1 MISHWVLA
9 ARIKT
14 LPVSICPVLL
24 AVSLAISHPLYSTF
38 TTICIVLCV
47 LFIQIGT
54 NFANDYFDYIKGA
67 DTDERV
73 GPKRMTQSGSISPN
87 SMRNATIIVFA
98 IAFLLGLYLVYV
110 GGLPIL
116 LIGLL
121 SIFFGVIYT
130 AGPFPLAY
138 VGGAEVVSYLFF
150 GPVSVIGTYY
160 LQTLTWNF
168 DLFII
173 GSGIGLITSALL
185 VVNNTRDIDSD
196 KKVNKKTWAV
206 RFGRTFSY
214 IEYIIFLYAP
224 IFLLD
229 YLTTDSAEQMVMV
242 LILVFLAM
250 LLTRRFG
257 KSKGADFNKLLGLTS
272 GYLLLYTLIASYL
285 LVI

>member
-1 MISHWVLA
+1 MISHWILA

-24 AVSLAISHPLYSTF
+24 AVSLSLSHPSYSTL

-54 NFANDYFDYIKGA
+54 NFANDYFDFIKGA
-67 DTDERV
+67 DTNERV
-73 GPKRMTQSGSISPN
+73 GPKRMTQSGRISPN
-87 SMRNATIIVFA
+87 IMKNASIVVFTL
-98 IAFLLGLYLVYV
+98 AFLLGLYLVYV
-110 GGLPIL
+110 GGWPIL

-214 IEYIIFLYAP
+214 IEYIVFLYAP

-257 KSKGADFNKLLGLTS
+257 KCNGADFNKLLGLTS

>member
-1 MISHWVLA
+1 MISHWILA

-24 AVSLAISHPLYSTF
+24 AVSLSLSHPSYSTI

-54 NFANDYFDYIKGA
+54 NFANDYFDFIKGA
-67 DTDERV
+67 DTNERV
-73 GPKRMTQSGSISPN
+73 GPKRMTQSGRISPN
-87 SMRNATIIVFA
+87 VMKNATIVVFTLL
-98 IAFLLGLYLVYV
+98 LLGLYLVYV
-110 GGLPIL
+110 GVGR
-116 LIGLL
+116 
-121 SIFFGVIYT
+121 SYW
-130 AGPFPLAY
+130 LAY
-138 VGGAEVVSYLFF
+138 CLSSLVLFIQPPISLAYIGGAEVVSYLFF

-196 KKVNKKTWAV
+196 KKVNKKHGLCDLV
-206 RFGRTFSY
+206 GP
-214 IEYIIFLYAP
+214 FLYWVHC
-224 IFLLD
+224 IFVCP
-229 YLTTDSAEQMVMV
+229 YFSAWLPDNWFSRANGYG

-250 LLTRRFG
+250 LLTRRYG
-257 KSKGADFNKLLGLTS
+257 KSPADFNKLLALRV
-272 GYLLLYTLIASYL
+272 
-285 LVI
+285 VIYFIYINCFVFIVI